1 MMFNKV
7 WHAYMLNPMYVCKSQ
22 FLFIYFRNRL
32 LLISWRRW
40 YTEDCMRIPACEIL
54 KDVGKRFADALVN
67 CWIDLASFSFFSS
80 FSFKL
85 NPILFRMTSCEIYY
99 QLHRLQPG
107 CNFGV
112 ARRLFPSTLYNSH
125 RLQMIMK
132 LRFNVRNVVLYVLFV
147 PHPLIFSDIFSYYLR
162 FRFDVAWGIWLPAT
176 EILEILSLR
185 YNKHN
190 KRETWAAKVGYRS
203 GFRS

>member
-1 MMFNKV
+1 M
-7 WHAYMLNPMYVCKSQ
+7 ARLYVESYVRLQ
-22 FLFIYFRNRL
+22 IAIFIYLFSKQTVINFLEKVVHRRLQEDPCLWNFERRRKAFRRCFGEL
-32 LLISWRRW
+32 LNWF
-40 YTEDCMRIPACEIL
+40 
-54 KDVGKRFADALVN
+54 GF
-67 CWIDLASFSFFSS
+67 FSFFSS